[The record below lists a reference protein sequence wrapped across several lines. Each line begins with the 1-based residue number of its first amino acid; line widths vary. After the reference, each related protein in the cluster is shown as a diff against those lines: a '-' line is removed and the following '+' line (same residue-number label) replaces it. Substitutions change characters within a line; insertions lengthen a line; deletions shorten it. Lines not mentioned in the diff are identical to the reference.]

1 MEIQKKVLLQNIVNQ
16 VKKKN
21 KKTKRN
27 IKEGSPFEEEFLI
40 EILKDFKYDEKD
52 YKSTEEFC
60 DVLNLCKFNSKSN
73 ELRKLNNLYE
83 KEVNGKIQKLFLISQ
98 INFANEHPEINE
110 LFPELNLGLIIN
122 NNNNNNMINIKKK

>member
-1 MEIQKKVLLQNIVNQ
+1 M
-16 VKKKN
+16 
-21 KKTKRN
+21 
-27 IKEGSPFEEEFLI
+27 
-40 EILKDFKYDEKD
+40 
-52 YKSTEEFC
+52 
-60 DVLNLCKFNSKSN
+60 
-73 ELRKLNNLYE
+73 RKLNNLYE